1 MTVSVAAPVAHPRRV
16 AYMALSFLMALIA
29 IAGFWPRYY
38 GPLVF
43 GTLDQ
48 PLLIHFHATV
58 FTGWLGLF
66 FLQAY
71 FAATKRLQLHMRV
84 GRVAIW
90 YGALLILVGLTTG
103 VLRAAGSPPGRAE
116 QLLYVSIADMAMFGA
131 FFGAA
136 IWYRK
141 KPKLHR
147 PAMVVAATSL
157 LVAAV
162 GAARMTF
169 LPPSGPLRLTIWAM
183 PILIAMAIEFRQT
196 RRVHPIY
203 QLGLMVFVVR
213 RYSVPI
219 IAPTT
224 EWRSFADWVF
234 SFVQ

>member
-1 MTVSVAAPVAHPRRV
+1 
-16 AYMALSFLMALIA
+16 MALSFLMALIA
-29 IAGFWPRYY
+29 VVGFWRLYF

-48 PLLIHFHATV
+48 PPLIHFHATV

-66 FLQAY
+66 FLQSY
-71 FAATKRLQLHMRV
+71 FAATKRLRLHMRV
-84 GRVAIW
+84 GRIGIW

-103 VLRAAGSPPGRAE
+103 VLRAAGYPPGRAE

-162 GAARMTF
+162 AGTRMTF

-183 PILIAMAIEFRQT
+183 PILIAMAIELRQT
-196 RRVHPIY
+196 RSVHPIY
-203 QLGLMVFVVR
+203 LLGLMVFVVR
-213 RYSVPI
+213 RYSVPL

-224 EWRSFADWVF
+224 EWASFAHWVF
-234 SFVQ
+234 NFVR

>member
-1 MTVSVAAPVAHPRRV
+1 
-16 AYMALSFLMALIA
+16 MALSFLMALIA
-29 IAGFWPRYY
+29 IAGFWRAYF

-43 GTLDQ
+43 GTVAQ
-48 PLLIHFHATV
+48 PLLIHVHATV
-58 FTGWLGLF
+58 FTGWLVLF

-71 FAATKRLQLHMRV
+71 FAATKRLQLHIRV
-84 GRVAIW
+84 GRVGIW

-103 VLRAAGSPPGRAE
+103 VLRAAGKPPGRAE

-131 FFGAA
+131 FFGTA

-162 GAARMTF
+162 AATRMTF
-169 LPPSGPLRLTIWAM
+169 LPPSGLLRLTIWTM

-203 QLGLMVFVVR
+203 LLGLMAFVVR
-213 RYSVPI
+213 RYSGPI

-224 EWRSFADWVF
+224 EWGNFAHWVF
-234 SFVQ
+234 NFVR

>member
-1 MTVSVAAPVAHPRRV
+1 
-16 AYMALSFLMALIA
+16 MALSVLMALIA
-29 IAGFWPRYY
+29 VVGFWRLYF

-43 GTLDQ
+43 GTLAQ

-66 FLQAY
+66 FLQSY
-71 FAATKRLQLHMRV
+71 FAGTKRLQLHMRV
-84 GRVAIW
+84 GRVGIW

-103 VLRAAGSPPGRAE
+103 VLRAAGKPPGRAE
-116 QLLYVSIADMAMFGA
+116 QLLYASIADMAMFGA
-131 FFGAA
+131 FFGTA
-136 IWYRK
+136 IWYRR

-162 GAARMTF
+162 AGTRMTF
-169 LPPSGPLRLTIWAM
+169 LPPSAPLRLTIWAM

-196 RRVHPIY
+196 RKVHPIY
-203 QLGLMVFVVR
+203 LLGLMVFVVR
-213 RYSVPI
+213 RYSAPI
-219 IAPTT
+219 VAPTT
-224 EWRSFADWVF
+224 EWASFAHWVF